1 MPATANFKESL
12 LPLEKMRSLLPEAR
26 KNYAQAEPFP
36 HIYFDD
42 FFDNNVVERLFEEF
56 PGENDIDWIKY
67 YDGHQ
72 KKLAN
77 ENEQNIG
84 LFSRYFLYSLNS
96 SSFLKF
102 LEELTGITNLI
113 SDPSFRGGGLHSIY
127 RGGELGVHADFNK
140 HERYGLDRRLNLL
153 LYLNKEWCE
162 EYGGHIELW
171 DRKVKECVRSYLPKF
186 NRVVIFTTTSAS
198 FHGHPEPL
206 RCPEHMNRK
215 SMALY
220 YYTNGRP
227 EEEIEESHS
236 TVFKLRPD
244 EKAEGKLILKAKK
257 NFRRWS
263 KLFNK

>member
-1 MPATANFKESL
+1 M
-12 LPLEKMRSLLPEAR
+12 
-26 KNYAQAEPFP
+26 
-36 HIYFDD
+36 
-42 FFDNNVVERLFEEF
+42 
-56 PGENDIDWIKY
+56 
-67 YDGHQ
+67 
-72 KKLAN
+72 
-77 ENEQNIG
+77 
-84 LFSRYFLYSLNS
+84 
-96 SSFLKF
+96 FLKF

-127 RGGELGVHADFNK
+127 RGGKLGVHVDFNK
-140 HERYGLDRRLNLL
+140 HEQYGLDRRLNLL
-153 LYLNKEWCE
+153 LYLNKDWRE

-171 DRKVKECVRSYLPKF
+171 DREMKECVRSYLPKF

-206 RCPEHMNRK
+206 SCPEHMNRK

-227 EEEIEESHS
+227 EEGIEECHS

-244 EKAEGKLILKAKK
+244 EKVEGKLILKVKK
-257 NFRRWS
+257 VFLRWS